1 MPILSILLKII
12 NYYNIRP
19 TVKDN
24 EMNLKRKFGNLLFE
38 ARVWLYYAALLLVA
52 NIGTLGKKP
61 F

>member
-1 MPILSILLKII
+1 
-12 NYYNIRP
+12 
-19 TVKDN
+19 
-24 EMNLKRKFGNLLFE
+24 MNLKRKFGNLLFE